1 MTESIGHA
9 ASMQRRLFRPSD
21 RQLVWLT
28 AIGFSAVGYALY
40 LRYLVIEQ
48 STVGLACDAGLRT
61 WLCLTRRIA
70 TTLFNHSV
78 FGWLAL
84 ASATLNLI
92 RPAFL
97 LFAITLTATGLGL
110 VLYNA
115 TLAGLAAGLLILSLA
130 RPASARE

>member
-70 TTLFNHSV
+70 TYLFNHSV

-84 ASATLNLI
+84 AFAILNLI

-97 LFAITLTATGLGL
+97 LFAITLAATGMGL

-115 TLAGLAAGLLILSLA
+115 ALAGLAAGLLILSLA
-130 RPASARE
+130 RPARARE